1 MKSIIFLWFVLVIS
15 LVDMAI
21 LKKPYDFTYIFS
33 KPATKLVVSK
43 QNETPVVNI
52 NGKQKTFL
60 PESSPK
66 KSERIHK
73 TSQTKENTYT
83 STPDT
88 TPQAQ
93 KTPATKSILPAQKTL
108 TAPDSETFSE
118 GTLRL
123 RKALVN
129 IICTVSAG
137 TVLRS
142 ISGSGVIISSKGV
155 VLTNAHI
162 GQYFLLSDYPS
173 KGNTSCVIRTGSPAK
188 KSYSAEL
195 MFISPAWI
203 KENPATLTKYAPS
216 GTGEHDIALLSITKS
231 LTSTPLPNKFPF
243 VELSRETPRKD
254 SSVVI
259 GSYAAQFL
267 TVNEIRDALYPTI
280 AYGKVHEV
288 FTFGTN
294 TIDLISLGG
303 NAAAQEGSS
312 GGGVIDLNGKLEG
325 LITTSTTQGAT
336 QTRDLHAITAM
347 YIRHDYAKE
356 ATTSLDAILAEQPET
371 VVTGFAPEA
380 KKLTAVLVKILS
392 SASN

>member
-1 MKSIIFLWFVLVIS
+1 MKSTIFLWFVLVIS

-43 QNETPVVNI
+43 QNKTPVVNI

-83 STPDT
+83 STPDI

-108 TAPDSETFSE
+108 TTPDSETFSE
-118 GTLRL
+118 GTLNL

-173 KGNTSCVIRTGSPAK
+173 KGNTFCVIRTGSPAK
-188 KSYSAEL
+188 
-195 MFISPAWI
+195 
-203 KENPATLTKYAPS
+203 
-216 GTGEHDIALLSITKS
+216 
-231 LTSTPLPNKFPF
+231 
-243 VELSRETPRKD
+243 
-254 SSVVI
+254 
-259 GSYAAQFL
+259 
-267 TVNEIRDALYPTI
+267 
-280 AYGKVHEV
+280 
-288 FTFGTN
+288 
-294 TIDLISLGG
+294 
-303 NAAAQEGSS
+303 
-312 GGGVIDLNGKLEG
+312 
-325 LITTSTTQGAT
+325 
-336 QTRDLHAITAM
+336 
-347 YIRHDYAKE
+347 
-356 ATTSLDAILAEQPET
+356 
-371 VVTGFAPEA
+371 
-380 KKLTAVLVKILS
+380 
-392 SASN
+392 